1 MEIKDPKESQES
13 VGICWVL
20 ASLSSFKSWIHKP
33 STKSSKNL
41 SRLLPINQ
49 PRNCSINMASLLLQ
63 LIQDSWQIRVDSNL
77 KHVLQNAKCSLP
89 LASGLLQMLKSS
101 LHPVAN
107 LCNSGKYNIIMFE
120 SVHNSFTFWTYISL
134 LWSFHIVSYHIPE
147 RVVQVDNLV
156 QVHCFYPV
164 SKCIG
169 SIPNTLLRKCATQ
182 WRMQNRARKN
192 LLGSAGL
199 LTFSRIPWHKSQQK
213 LSATRLRMH
222 KQPRWKRW
230 DSGQSLKCKCKTL

>member
-1 MEIKDPKESQES
+1 MEIKDPKESEES

-20 ASLSSFKSWIHKP
+20 TSFKVE
-33 STKSSKNL
+33 L
-41 SRLLPINQ
+41 INPQ
-49 PRNCSINMASLLLQ
+49 RSPQRTCQGCYPSINETAPSMASLVLQ

-156 QVHCFYPV
+156 QVHCFYHYQNVLDP
-164 SKCIG
+164 SQTHSYANAIHNEGCRIE
-169 SIPNTLLRKCATQ
+169 LRKI
-182 WRMQNRARKN
+182 WWD

-230 DSGQSLKCKCKTL
+230 GSGQSLKCKCKTL

>member
-1 MEIKDPKESQES
+1 MEIKDLKESEES

-20 ASLSSFKSWIHKP
+20 TSFKVELI
-33 STKSSKNL
+33 NL
-41 SRLLPINQ
+41 QRSPQRTCQGCYP
-49 PRNCSINMASLLLQ
+49 SINETAPSMASLLLQ
-63 LIQDSWQIRVDSNL
+63 LIQDSWQFRVDSNL

-107 LCNSGKYNIIMFE
+107 LCNSGKYSIIMFE

-134 LWSFHIVSYHIPE
+134 IWSFHIVLYHIPE

-156 QVHCFYPV
+156 QVHCFYHPV

-169 SIPNTLLRKCATQ
+169 SIPNTLLRKCNTQ